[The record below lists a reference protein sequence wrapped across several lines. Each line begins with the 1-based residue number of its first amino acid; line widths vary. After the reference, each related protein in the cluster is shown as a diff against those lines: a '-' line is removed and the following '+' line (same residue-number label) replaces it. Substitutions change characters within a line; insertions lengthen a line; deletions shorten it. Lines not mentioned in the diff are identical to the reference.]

1 MKWYKDKIFWYIF
14 SALAAA
20 KLAAFIYICFFHPA
34 GESILAF
41 PDSIGYVYPAQT
53 LLQEGHMWE
62 AVSVS
67 PMLLRTP
74 GYPLFLALVQL
85 VTGNMT
91 WAVALW
97 QNILSLLLLLPV
109 YLTAGRLGGKTAA
122 RTSMLFCAAS
132 VLYFSLSFAVL
143 TETLCT
149 FLLAWFVFF
158 IIRFFQTP
166 KTADLFCAALL
177 LAGAVYVRP
186 AAYYFIPVFAV
197 ILICFCAAKLIRFPV
212 LKATAAFIL
221 PLILCV
227 GAWHMRNAFA
237 SGFNGFTSVG
247 AYNLYIW
254 NEDYL
259 ARKYN
264 ISVPQA
270 HEMMQA
276 MLPPGFSALPPA
288 QQTKVYKALAAPLIR
303 ESFLYKLSRAP
314 LWAGKT
320 LLGTNFAHT
329 VNLLNLAPA
338 ASAADTPGSVLPVSR
353 NVSKTAAALFIL
365 CAAQVFITVL
375 AGMAGLWI
383 LWKKK
388 RAEAFFLTVYCLYF
402 WGIGSVFYGAY
413 ARFRA
418 PFEFVLCIGA
428 GLAVCAAANNVKGRR
443 LNCQLKTK
451 GN

>member
-14 SALAAA
+14 AALAAV
-20 KLAAFIYICFFHPA
+20 KLAAFVYVCFFHPA
-34 GESILAF
+34 GESALAF

-53 LLQEGHMWE
+53 FLQEGHMWE

-74 GYPLFLALVQL
+74 GYPLFLAMVQL
-85 VTGNMT
+85 LTGNMT

-97 QNILSLLLLLPV
+97 QNILSLFLLVPV
-109 YLTAGRLGGKTAA
+109 YLSAGRLSGQTAA
-122 RTSMLFCAAS
+122 RWSAFFCAAS
-132 VLYFSLSFAVL
+132 VLYFSLAFAVL

-166 KTADLFCAALL
+166 KSADLFLSALF

-186 AAYYFIPVFAV
+186 AVYYFMPVAAI
-197 ILICFCAAKLIRFPV
+197 ILLCFCTAKLIRFPV
-212 LKATAAFIL
+212 LKILALFIV
-221 PLILCV
+221 PLVISV
-227 GAWHMRNAFA
+227 GAWHARNLFTA
-237 SGFNGFTSVG
+237 GFSGFTSVG
-247 AYNLYIW
+247 AFNLYVW

-264 ISVPQA
+264 LTVPQA
-270 HEMMQA
+270 REMMQT
-276 MLPPGFSALPPA
+276 MLPPGFSALSPA
-288 QQTKVYKALAAPLIR
+288 QQANIYKVMAAPLIR

-329 VNLLNLAPA
+329 AGLLNLVPPQTDEETPSRTGILPA
-338 ASAADTPGSVLPVSR
+338 ARGRSAAARL
-353 NVSKTAAALFIL
+353 LFWVI
-365 CAAQVFITVL
+365 AAQVFTTVL
-375 AGMAGLWI
+375 AGLAGLWI

-388 RAEAFFLTVYCLYF
+388 PAEAFFLAVYCLYF

-418 PFEFVLCIGA
+418 PFEFALC
-428 GLAVCAAANNVKGRR
+428 VCAGICAGWLCKR
-443 LNCQLKTK
+443 LQADSQTVN
-451 GN
+451 